1 MTAPRRRR
9 RTTGNKRAA
18 TSTTRAGRA
27 GARTV
32 AGGARTAT
40 GRATASAGK
49 AKAASGTRTRAAAST
64 TRTRKASRTGT
75 AKTTTKRRTGRA
87 ASRGTTSRRA
97 RVATQPRRSGRQV
110 AGARTFVLDVPFE
123 LRYDAFAA
131 GASYDRRRSLYTWI
145 GAELPAPLAPFDS
158 MPWSWERW
166 VEDKLNRA
174 PRPVAGSTGEL
185 SPRPHQQDAVALIQQ
200 AMRAGRPGFVLGD
213 DVGLGKTITAW
224 EAVLRTPR
232 SREVLIVCPLSVIP
246 VWRDALTAMGVGDRR
261 ILIVNYDRLKRLLI
275 PPAKARQAKR
285 RRTRNK
291 RIVANGK
298 PAVRPSLVIL
308 DEAHL
313 LANPDSQRSIVADR
327 LVAEARFRL
336 WLSATLGE
344 TPLQLSYLAEAFTHA
359 TGEPVPRDG
368 DAFGHWCQAK
378 GMQVRKGRFGW
389 VWEPNPD
396 DEERVRQLLFGGKL
410 PVGVRRVPT
419 DIAGWPEVQRIPMP
433 IALDPKERWLY
444 AAAWAEFRRQ
454 LRLRPRGN
462 DRDGGWL
469 ATLRFRQK
477 ASLLRVPGV
486 VNAAVDLLAKGR
498 QVAIS
503 VEFLESLEAL
513 RVGLEAKQVPCAV
526 ITGEV
531 TGRPREEQRL
541 AFQHD
546 KVRVVLFTI
555 TEGINLHQG
564 QYPDSR
570 APRTLI
576 LHDVRTRARP
586 LAQIEGRTHRDGQFA
601 PVLYA
606 YAEATREQQV
616 VEVAVR
622 RMRAMKGMH
631 GDDTAMVREME
642 AALRD

>member
-1 MTAPRRRR
+1 
-9 RTTGNKRAA
+9 
-18 TSTTRAGRA
+18 
-27 GARTV
+27 
-32 AGGARTAT
+32 
-40 GRATASAGK
+40 
-49 AKAASGTRTRAAAST
+49 
-64 TRTRKASRTGT
+64 
-75 AKTTTKRRTGRA
+75 
-87 ASRGTTSRRA
+87 
-97 RVATQPRRSGRQV
+97 
-110 AGARTFVLDVPFE
+110 
-123 LRYDAFAA
+123 
-131 GASYDRRRSLYTWI
+131 
-145 GAELPAPLAPFDS
+145 
-158 MPWSWERW
+158 
-166 VEDKLNRA
+166 
-174 PRPVAGSTGEL
+174 
-185 SPRPHQQDAVALIQQ
+185 
-200 AMRAGRPGFVLGD
+200 
-213 DVGLGKTITAW
+213 
-224 EAVLRTPR
+224 
-232 SREVLIVCPLSVIP
+232 VIP
-246 VWRDALTAMGVGDRR
+246 VWRDALAAMGVGDRR
-261 ILIVNYDRLKRLLI
+261 VLIINYDRLKRLLI

-285 RRTRNK
+285 QRTRNK

-336 WLSATLGE
+336 WLSATMGE
-344 TPLQLSYLAEAFTHA
+344 TPLQLSYLAEVFSQA

-368 DAFGHWCQAK
+368 DAFGRWCQAK
-378 GMQVRKGRFGW
+378 GMQVRKDRSGW
-389 VWEPNPD
+389 VWDPNPD
-396 DEERVRQLLFGGKL
+396 DEERVRRLLFDGQL
-410 PVGVRRVPT
+410 PIGLRRVPS

-454 LRLRPRGN
+454 LQLGPRGA
-462 DRDGGWL
+462 DRDGGRL

-503 VEFLESLEAL
+503 AEFLESLEAL
-513 RVGLEAKQVPCAV
+513 RVGLDAHRVPCAV

-531 TGRPREEQRL
+531 TGQSREAQRL
-541 AFQHD
+541 AFQHS
-546 KVRVVLFTI
+546 KVQVALFTI

-564 QYPDSR
+564 QYPDSQ

-576 LHDVRTRARP
+576 LHDVRSRARP
-586 LAQIEGRTHRDGQFA
+586 LVQIEGRTHRDGQFA

-606 YAEATREQQV
+606 YAEATREQRV

-631 GDDTAMVREME
+631 GDDTTMVREME